1 MKRYIRASDY
11 RQFIDQM
18 EHLVVHTD
26 TPYSDIL
33 EKISAE
39 FEKTSATTQ
48 RFKQRL
54 DHLFSTYA
62 PDSEISDL
70 VDEAAVEIEDL
81 EEYNLFCYYL
91 DRKYRDLYS

>member
-1 MKRYIRASDY
+1 MKKYVKASDY
-11 RQFIDQM
+11 QKFIDQM

-39 FEKTSATTQ
+39 FEKTSSDTQ
-48 RFKQRL
+48 RFKQQL
-54 DHLFSTYA
+54 DYLFSIDA
-62 PDSEISDL
+62 PDSELSNLID
-70 VDEAAVEIEDL
+70 DAATKIEDL
-81 EEYNLFCYYL
+81 DEYNLFCYYL